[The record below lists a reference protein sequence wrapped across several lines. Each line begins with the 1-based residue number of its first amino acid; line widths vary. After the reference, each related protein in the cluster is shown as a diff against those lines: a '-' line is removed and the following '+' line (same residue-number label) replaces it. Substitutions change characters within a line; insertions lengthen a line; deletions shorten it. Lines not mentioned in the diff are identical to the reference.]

1 MGSDSGDAP
10 ERSGNEAD
18 STKPDSG
25 DTSES
30 HGNKDKKNTLRELR
44 EGKLQ
49 FKDGSIGKFG
59 K

>member
-25 DTSES
+25 DTSDS
-30 HGNKDKKNTLRELR
+30 NRKKKDKDTWRELR